1 MTMQLLNLNEG
12 GQVLATRDRG
22 REAADRVQEALDT
35 GNALILNF
43 ANVEVA
49 SPSFLDEILT
59 RLRGIL
65 TADGS
70 AVVVVTGLNQDVS
83 ESLEMVLAHR
93 KMVVAALKDDAVE
106 LIGGPRQLT
115 ETLAAASKLGKF
127 KATELADELK
137 IKLPNLHQRLKALT
151 ETGAVGRRIDTTA
164 TSGRRYDYFTFDPK
178 EAKDLVGA

>member
-1 MTMQLLNLNEG
+1 MTIQLLNFNEG
-12 GQVLATRDRG
+12 GQVLSTRDRG
-22 REAADRVQEALDT
+22 REAADLVQEALGR

-43 ANVEVA
+43 ADVEVA
-49 SPSFLDEILT
+49 SPSFLDEVLT

-93 KMVVAALKDDAVE
+93 KMVVAGLKDDSVE
-106 LIGGPRQLT
+106 LIGGPRQLS
-115 ETLAAASKLGKF
+115 ETLAAASKLGTF

-151 ETGAVGRRIDTTA
+151 ETGAVGRAIDSTA

-178 EAKDLVGA
+178 KAKKLVGA